1 MINTSNIQSNYTSFD
16 IGIVI
21 QNKLA
26 QSAVDQIYAGFYNI
40 GDSKAY
46 NNAHQLMIFAIIMT
60 IGSQNRSV

>member
-26 QSAVDQIYAGFYNI
+26 LNLI
-40 GDSKAY
+40 K
-46 NNAHQLMIFAIIMT
+46 
-60 IGSQNRSV
+60 